1 MYDITLYS
9 TECPQCIVL
18 KKKMDARGLAY
29 KENNDIQTMQD
40 MGITYVPVL
49 QVNETLMDFAAACR
63 WVDAEEAE

>member
-18 KKKMDARGLAY
+18 KKKINSKGLTF
-29 KENNDIQTMQD
+29 KENNDIETMRD

-49 QVNETLMDFAAACR
+49 QVNDTLMDFAAACR